1 MEIQRVIFC
10 ENLDISFFLSDKYWA
25 TQIWEV
31 DDFFLNAVF
40 KELQKANEKEENELK
55 VEFFIFSNNPAFFE
69 IIQKT
74 FSLSPQILQ
83 NLFLKTRDTLII
95 LKNGKWYV
103 VFVWNLIQEEIQ
115 SLAN

>member
-10 ENLDISFFLSDKYWA
+10 ENLDISYFISDKYWA

-31 DDFFLNAVF
+31 DDIFLSEIF
-40 KELQKANEKEENELK
+40 KEIQQANEKNNELK
-55 VEFFIFSNNPAFFE
+55 IEFFIYSNNPAFFE
-69 IIQKT
+69 IIKKT

-83 NLFLKTRDTLII
+83 NLFLQTRDTLII

-115 SLAN
+115 SWTN